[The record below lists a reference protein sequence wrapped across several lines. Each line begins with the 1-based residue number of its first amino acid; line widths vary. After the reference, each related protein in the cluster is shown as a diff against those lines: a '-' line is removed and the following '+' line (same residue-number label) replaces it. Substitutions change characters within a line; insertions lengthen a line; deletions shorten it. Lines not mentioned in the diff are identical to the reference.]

1 MAPLIWLITGA
12 TSGLGEALVS
22 RALAAGDAVVATG
35 RQAEERLAH
44 LKSDKVAV
52 VDLDVSASRE
62 RIETQVKKAWECF
75 GRIDILVNNAGFSAP
90 KAIEEA
96 SDGFMQRIFDVNVFG
111 PIRVT
116 QAILPYFRSQ
126 GCGSVA
132 FIGAGVAWAP
142 IPFLAHYS
150 ASKAALDRFA
160 EGLRKEL
167 RGQCIHCTIFE
178 PGGFASQLGRPRDRS
193 DDEGFGQYQP
203 TVPDY
208 AGLFAE
214 TMGVF
219 ANEVAPNIPGDVV
232 KLADIVVDLVRSSE
246 GMAGQLPVRVVLGS
260 DSLALVRQKCKEQLE
275 LADGFEHVSRR
286 TDRENAADLRYDGML
301 GLTSLLS

>member
-1 MAPLIWLITGA
+1 
-12 TSGLGEALVS
+12 
-22 RALAAGDAVVATG
+22 
-35 RQAEERLAH
+35 
-44 LKSDKVAV
+44 
-52 VDLDVSASRE
+52 
-62 RIETQVKKAWECF
+62 
-75 GRIDILVNNAGFSAP
+75 
-90 KAIEEA
+90 
-96 SDGFMQRIFDVNVFG
+96 MQHIFDVNVFG

-126 GCGSVA
+126 GRGSVA

-167 RGQCIHCTIFE
+167 RGQGICCTVFE
-178 PGGFASQLGRPRDRS
+178 PGGFASQLGRPREGS
-193 DDEGFGQYQP
+193 DEGFGRYQP
-203 TVPDY
+203 TIPDY

-219 ANEVAPNIPGDVV
+219 ASEVAPNIPGDVV
-232 KLADIVVDLVRSSE
+232 RLADTVVDLVRSSE

-275 LADGFEHVSRR
+275 LVDGFEHVSRK
-286 TDRENAADLRYDGML
+286 TDRANADALCYDGML